1 MLDRL
6 SAIFHSKNKTDLENR
21 DKLDMQVAATAL
33 LVEAACMDDKFDDSE
48 RFVISNLVRRRFN
61 LCEPDCKILIAEAES
76 AVADSTQLYGFT
88 REVNDRFTL
97 EQRVELMEMLWEV
110 VYADGEAHDFEVA
123 LLRRIGGLMYV
134 SDHDRASARQRVVRR
149 LI

>member
-6 SAIFHSKNKTDLENR
+6 SAIFHSKNKADLENR
-21 DKLDMQVAATAL
+21 DTLDMQVAATAL

-134 SDHDRASARQRVVRR
+134 SDHDRASARQRVVSR

>member
-6 SAIFHSKNKTDLENR
+6 SAIFHSHNETDLKNR

-48 RFVISNLVRRRFN
+48 RFVISNLVQRRFN
-61 LCEPDCKILIAEAES
+61 LCEPDCKDIMAEAES
-76 AVADSTQLYGFT
+76 AVAESTQLYGFT

-110 VYADGEAHDFEVA
+110 VYADGKAHDFEVA
-123 LLRRIGGLMYV
+123 LLRRIGGLLYV
-134 SDHDRASARQRVVRR
+134 SDHDRALARQRVISR
-149 LI
+149 LV

>member
-6 SAIFHSKNKTDLENR
+6 SAIFRSKNEAGLKNQET
-21 DKLDMQVAATAL
+21 LDMQVAATAL
-33 LVEAACMDDKFDDSE
+33 LVEAACMDDKFEDSE
-48 RFVISNLVRRRFN
+48 RFVISALVQRRFD
-61 LCEPDCKILIAEAES
+61 LSEPDCKNLIAEAES

-110 VYADGEAHDFEVA
+110 VYADGKAHDFEVA
-123 LLRRIGGLMYV
+123 LLRRIGGLLYV
-134 SDHDRASARQRVVRR
+134 SDHDRALARQRVISR
-149 LI
+149 LV

>member
-88 REVNDRFTL
+88 REVNDRFTV
-97 EQRVELMEMLWEV
+97 EQRVELMEMRWV
-110 VYADGEAHDFEVA
+110 VVDADG
-123 LLRRIGGLMYV
+123 
-134 SDHDRASARQRVVRR
+134 
-149 LI
+149 

>member
-6 SAIFHSKNKTDLENR
+6 SAIFHSNNKTDLKNR
-21 DKLDMQVAATAL
+21 EKLDMQVAATAL

-48 RFVISNLVRRRFN
+48 RLVISNLVQRRFN
-61 LCEPDCKILIAEAES
+61 LCEPDCKDIMAEAES
-76 AVADSTQLYGFT
+76 AVAGSTQLYGFT

-110 VYADGEAHDFEVA
+110 VYADGKAHDFEVA
-123 LLRRIGGLMYV
+123 LLRRIGGLLYV
-134 SDHDRASARQRVVRR
+134 SDHDRALARQRVISR
-149 LI
+149 LV